1 MNNKVKVDTNND
13 LSYKVGNIGIFQI
26 ETPKE
31 KAKTIYKYENQRK
44 RLVRRINN
52 LNCCIKNV

>member
-1 MNNKVKVDTNND
+1 MNNKIKVNTNND
-13 LSYKVGNIGIFQI
+13 FNYKVGNIGIFQI

-44 RLVRRINN
+44 RLIRRIN
-52 LNCCIKNV
+52 K